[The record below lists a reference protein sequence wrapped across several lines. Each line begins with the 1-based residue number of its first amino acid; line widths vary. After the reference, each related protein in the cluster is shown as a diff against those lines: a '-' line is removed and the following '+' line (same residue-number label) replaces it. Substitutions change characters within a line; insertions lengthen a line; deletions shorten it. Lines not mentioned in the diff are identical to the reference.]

1 MSTLLFLNLFLSYQ
15 TINLP
20 FNFLNDGKTLYGTGD
35 EIISHYLEFHQ
46 TMNLI
51 ELMETNQRLMNSGIK
66 PL

>member
-1 MSTLLFLNLFLSYQ
+1 MLFLILFLTQ
-15 TINLP
+15 LTIDLP
-20 FNFLNDGKTLYGTGD
+20 FVIANDSKSLYGTAD
-35 EIISHYLEFHQ
+35 QITQHYLEFHQ